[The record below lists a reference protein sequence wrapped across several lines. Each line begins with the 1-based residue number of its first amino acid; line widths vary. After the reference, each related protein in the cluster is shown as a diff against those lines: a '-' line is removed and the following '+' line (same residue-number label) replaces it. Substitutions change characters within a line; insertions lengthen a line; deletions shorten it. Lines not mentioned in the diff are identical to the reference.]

1 MERLAQRLKAR
12 LLYAMAIT
20 RRELVE
26 RCLSTG
32 ALLLVSP
39 ALAGSAMELASPHPQ
54 LQPTPTNEL
63 GPFFKKGAP
72 NSKVLVE
79 SGDPGL
85 PLKVS
90 GRVLDTR
97 GEPLAGAVVEVWQ
110 ANHLGIYDLE
120 TYHYRSRLIV
130 EENGSYSFQTVMP
143 GHYPGRVAQHIHYR
157 VSAPGTK
164 TLVTQMY
171 FATDPVFEGD
181 PAKNFAKDP
190 LVENPG
196 LIRPVTLGET
206 GNAPLAMVTFET
218 VLVRG

>member
-1 MERLAQRLKAR
+1 MT
-12 LLYAMAIT
+12 IT
-20 RRELVE
+20 RRELIE

-32 ALLLVSP
+32 ALLMVSP
-39 ALAGSAMELASPHPQ
+39 ALAGSAAELASPHPQ
-54 LQPTPTNEL
+54 LPPTPSNEL

-72 NSKVLVE
+72 NTKVLVE
-79 SGDPGL
+79 PGDPGV
-85 PLKVS
+85 PLRVS

-120 TYHYRSRLIV
+120 TYRYRALFV
-130 EENGSYSFQTVMP
+130 AEKDGSYSFQSVIP

-181 PAKNFAKDP
+181 PGKNFAKDP
-190 LVENPG
+190 LVENRE
-196 LIRPVTLGET
+196 LIRPVTLGAT

-218 VLVRG
+218 VLVRV